1 MGDAAAANR
10 SLSTIRT
17 ELEYLRESGMLRP
30 EQYESITNQLPVR
43 PTHTHTHID
52 TSIHSPPPSAPKF
65 LHLTHSGR
73 NRKAAVSQAPTST
86 HASPKGPTTST
97 CRSSRRQPRT
107 PGIPPTRSIPRW
119 VRIQSP
125 LTSARTCGLWCWWS
139 DAKRT
144 AWCLGQEAGREAR
157 ERGHLRRWSD
167 GRVGFGEF
175 DYLSGVS
182 FGGGEWT
189 GLCLFVCVCVCARLW
204 QIHIYLAHILVDCQI
219 FLAKQQNC
227 SCFLLQW
234 YNWSLTTFTIRICAE
249 RELSHLSRNSLRHNK
264 SYCTIFSCVAVNRI
278 FCIMFLFV
286 PIFLCFP
293 RSKI

>member
-1 MGDAAAANR
+1 MSSFAINYPLQQLGTNTLYRLFSVYIYISLPSYHHSSIYINLSRMGDAAAANR

-107 PGIPPTRSIPRW
+107 PGIPPTRSIPR
-119 VRIQSP
+119 
-125 LTSARTCGLWCWWS
+125 
-139 DAKRT
+139 
-144 AWCLGQEAGREAR
+144 
-157 ERGHLRRWSD
+157 
-167 GRVGFGEF
+167 
-175 DYLSGVS
+175 
-182 FGGGEWT
+182 
-189 GLCLFVCVCVCARLW
+189 
-204 QIHIYLAHILVDCQI
+204 
-219 FLAKQQNC
+219 
-227 SCFLLQW
+227 
-234 YNWSLTTFTIRICAE
+234 
-249 RELSHLSRNSLRHNK
+249 
-264 SYCTIFSCVAVNRI
+264 
-278 FCIMFLFV
+278 
-286 PIFLCFP
+286 
-293 RSKI
+293 